1 MNQRTDF
8 DIIMDENT
16 DLSKL
21 EKKANIFE
29 NFTVQKIR
37 DYLKVNLAL
46 LSLELRIKIT
56 TFERNNKLI
65 IFFTSIFLS
74 SVALVMTYLNRLFH
88 TRL

>member
-1 MNQRTDF
+1 
-8 DIIMDENT
+8 MDENT

-21 EKKANIFE
+21 EKKTNVFE

-65 IFFTSIFLS
+65 IFFTSIFLAS
-74 SVALVMTYLNRLFH
+74 SS
-88 TRL
+88 

>member
-1 MNQRTDF
+1 
-8 DIIMDENT
+8 MDEDT
-16 DLSKL
+16 DLATI
-21 EKKANIFE
+21 EKKTNVFE

-65 IFFTSIFLS
+65 IFFTSIFLAS
-74 SVALVMTYLNRLFH
+74 SS
-88 TRL
+88 

>member
-1 MNQRTDF
+1 
-8 DIIMDENT
+8 MDENT
-16 DLSKL
+16 DLIKL
-21 EKKANIFE
+21 EKKTNVFE

-65 IFFTSIFLS
+65 IFFTSIFLAS
-74 SVALVMTYLNRLFH
+74 SS
-88 TRL
+88 